1 MRDGGEEVVH
11 RACGRLCLG
20 ARPALGVVHHRALD
34 GEGDAIAR
42 ELEELHLVAAERPRV
57 HTADVEDAHE
67 PGLHRERNAGE
78 RPDGLVAHVAAHH
91 VLVVDVVE
99 DDGPALRRDPSRE
112 ALADRDPDGSLRVV
126 LEAER
131 GAHHER
137 AVGLGQQDDHGVGGE
152 RALDAGQQLAEQL
165 LEGEAREGG
174 VGDRLDAAD
183 ELRGRLGLGAR
194 RLLGG
199 EQPATLVLDAPPV
212 GDVADVRREGR
223 RPVGGRARHR
233 QLDGEL
239 RAAGAHGIDLDALAD
254 DPTLTRPA
262 VLLEALLMPLAQG
275 GRDDD
280 RRQRSAEDLGPRVAE
295 HSLRGRVE
303 LGDPSRR
310 IRRDDGVERRVE
322 EDRTLGVEER

>member
-1 MRDGGEEVVH
+1 M
-11 RACGRLCLG
+11 
-20 ARPALGVVHHRALD
+20 HHRALD

-57 HTADVEDAHE
+57 HAADVEDAHE

-78 RPDGLVAHVAAHH
+78 RPDGLVAQVAAHH
-91 VLVVDVVE
+91 ALVVDVVE
-99 DDGPALRRDPSRE
+99 HDGPALRRDPSRE
-112 ALADRDPDGSLRVV
+112 ALADRDPDGSLRIV

-137 AVGLGQQDDHGVGGE
+137 AVGLGEQDDNGVGGE
-152 RALDAGQQLAEQL
+152 RALDAGQQLAEQV

-194 RLLGG
+194 SLLGG

-239 RAAGAHGIDLDALAD
+239 RAAGAHGMDLDALAD
-254 DPTLTRPA
+254 DPTPARPA
-262 VLLEALLMPLAQG
+262 VPLEALPMLLAQG
-275 GRDDD
+275 ERDDD
-280 RRQRSAEDLGPRVAE
+280 LRQRSAEDLGPRVAE
-295 HSLRGRVE
+295 HPLRGRVE